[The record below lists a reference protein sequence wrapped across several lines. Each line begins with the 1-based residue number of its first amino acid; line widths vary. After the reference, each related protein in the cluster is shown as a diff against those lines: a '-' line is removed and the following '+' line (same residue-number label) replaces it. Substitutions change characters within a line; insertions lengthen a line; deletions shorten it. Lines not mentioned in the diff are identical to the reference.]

1 MAIVRTNNV
10 LRGISGSMGNI
21 VIRNM
26 RGKTIVS
33 SKVRSQRKESPLQ
46 NENRMK
52 FKLASGYAKC
62 AMLDPDKKAYYWRK
76 AKKLKLPNAYTAAL
90 SDYMRRG
97 EIKEIDTRQYKG
109 KAGNTIRIHT
119 RKKDFAIH
127 KVGVSLHDREG
138 KLIESNFAVKNSEGL
153 FIYKTTKDLPE
164 GIPITIRVVLCDHI
178 FNEVMRSERWVS
190 TS

>member
-10 LRGISGSMGNI
+10 IRGLSGSMGSL

-33 SKVRSQRKESPLQ
+33 AKAKPRRKESPLQ

-52 FKLASGYAKC
+52 FRMASGYAKR

-90 SDYMRRG
+90 SDYMRKG
-97 EIKEIDTRQYKG
+97 EVKEIDTRQYKG
-109 KAGNTIRIHT
+109 KAENTIRIHT

-127 KVGVSLHDREG
+127 KVSVSLHDRDG
-138 KLIESNFAVKNSEGL
+138 KMIESNLAIKNSEGL
-153 FIYKTTKDLPE
+153 FIYKTTKDIPE
-164 GIPITIRVVLCDHI
+164 GMPITIRVVLCDHV
-178 FNEVMRSERWVS
+178 FNEVLSSVS
-190 TS
+190 WTSR